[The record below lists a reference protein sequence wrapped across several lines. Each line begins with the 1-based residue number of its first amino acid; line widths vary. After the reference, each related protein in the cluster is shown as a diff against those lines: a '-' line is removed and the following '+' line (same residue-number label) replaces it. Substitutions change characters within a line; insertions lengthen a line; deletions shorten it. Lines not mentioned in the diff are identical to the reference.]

1 MTNPTGQPATAWA
14 PLLFLYVAAAGTV
27 IAAAGLVWAPLF
39 RPGVYVALVGLGGC
53 VLSRAVDRALTRA
66 AGR

>member
-14 PLLFLYVAAAGTV
+14 PLMFLYVAAAGLV
-27 IAAAGLVWAPLF
+27 AAAAGLVWAPLF
-39 RPGVYVALVGLGGC
+39 TPGRNAALVGLGGYALAR
-53 VLSRAVDRALTRA
+53 VVGRALNAA